1 MSKDSSA
8 KYDQNNKERLQN
20 NSREKYR
27 SVSEDEKE
35 KFDNMDEDKIQ
46 IYLKLKSSGY
56 LSMEKDTMKCGKI
69 ITD

>member
-8 KYDQNNKERLQN
+8 KYDQNKKERLQN

-35 KFDNMDEDKIQ
+35 KFDNMDADKIQ
-46 IYLKLKSSGY
+46 IYLKLKSSG
-56 LSMEKDTMKCGKI
+56 
-69 ITD
+69 